1 MRARKILIKEGV
13 PGLLVGL
20 GFVLVLWGGLAY
32 GGLNPPPAGFCSMTI
47 IGSIMILSSVLLAYK
62 ALKMKGL

>member
-1 MRARKILIKEGV
+1 MRTIGENRSPHLPYFCGDDVYVCVRARKILIKEDV

-32 GGLNPPPAGFCSMTI
+32 GGLNPPPAGF
-47 IGSIMILSSVLLAYK
+47 
-62 ALKMKGL
+62 